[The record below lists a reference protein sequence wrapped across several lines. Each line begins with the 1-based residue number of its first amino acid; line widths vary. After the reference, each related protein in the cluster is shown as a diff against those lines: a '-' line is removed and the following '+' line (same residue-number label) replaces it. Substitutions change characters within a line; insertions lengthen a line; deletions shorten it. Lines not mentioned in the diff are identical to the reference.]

1 MLFRAELN
9 AKLGDQ
15 IVAQERLNRLQ
26 DTSQK
31 YVTQIGEKTRA
42 LKDGGAMS
50 SRAAQRQNE
59 EAQLRQ
65 GWMNAGGSETDQG
78 YQNEL
83 AALKNYYAEQDNLR
97 GDWLSGA
104 KSAWADYAD
113 SAADAYGQM
122 KSFATST
129 FDGIGQ
135 NMRTARSRYPR
146 TGYLRPG
153 NPHL

>member
-1 MLFRAELN
+1 VL
-9 AKLGDQ
+9 
-15 IVAQERLNRLQ
+15 
-26 DTSQK
+26 
-31 YVTQIGEKTRA
+31 
-42 LKDGGAMS
+42 
-50 SRAAQRQNE
+50 QRQNE

-113 SAADAYGQM
+113 SALM
-122 KSFATST
+122 P
-129 FDGIGQ
+129 
-135 NMRTARSRYPR
+135 MAR
-146 TGYLRPG
+146 
-153 NPHL
+153 